1 MKIDAAGVELN
12 REMSMGNNKAGWI
25 LGGFVFILGISVEVA
40 FEEAGGTPLPIQLLL
55 GAGLIYAAYLTQKK
69 DG

>member
-1 MKIDAAGVELN
+1 
-12 REMSMGNNKAGWI
+12 MGNNKAGWI

-40 FEEAGGTPLPIQLLL
+40 FEKAGGTPLPIQLLL